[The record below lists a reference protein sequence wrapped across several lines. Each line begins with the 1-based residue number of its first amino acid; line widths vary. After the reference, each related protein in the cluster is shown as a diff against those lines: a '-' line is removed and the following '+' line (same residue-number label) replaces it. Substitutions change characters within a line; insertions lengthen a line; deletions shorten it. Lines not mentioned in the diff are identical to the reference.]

1 VCARCPPCFF
11 DQALDQYR
19 VLGPHKARG
28 FTNNFATFQVEQP
41 GYYGM
46 QGLKHIIQALNV
58 MFKPSVD
65 VQLAPPSEQQIF
77 LAKSLAPQ
85 SGQVPD
91 CRGFRLVCI

>member
-1 VCARCPPCFF
+1 MESNKAGPPTLSSINFTAASSVIRSIPSVSVCARCPPCFF

-58 MFKPSVD
+58 MFKPRPAMV
-65 VQLAPPSEQQIF
+65 A
-77 LAKSLAPQ
+77 
-85 SGQVPD
+85 
-91 CRGFRLVCI
+91 R